1 MKKALSRVSAFPAPD
16 RMRGRPVKK
25 TPLVEP
31 SRYSPEYYE
40 SVKDTYPV
48 LYIQDPDFDGDAY
61 TFSSMEDGEPWT
73 AAYRYLV
80 RYEEDTPPQ
89 ASYDRL
95 TAWMLL
101 NDASVVQDE
110 TMTYRRTFESWTSAV
125 LENHIDSKTVYQD
138 YV

>member
-25 TPLVEP
+25 TPLGEP

-80 RYEEDTPPQ
+80 RYEEGI
-89 ASYDRL
+89 YRKI
-95 TAWMLL
+95 
-101 NDASVVQDE
+101 E
-110 TMTYRRTFESWTSAV
+110 KEIKMTYRRTFERWTSAV